1 MAQPAVSKSVS
12 ERLFEKSRTI
22 LPGGVN
28 SPVRAFKP
36 YPFFVKQA
44 IGSKLYSVD
53 EKSYMDY
60 CLGYGSLVLGHAYE
74 GILNAVRQ
82 QLPNGTLYGAPTENE
97 LNFVQLINELFPSME
112 MLRLVSTGTEATM
125 HAIRVARG
133 FTGKQKIIK
142 FEGCYHGAHDYVLV
156 KASSG
161 ATSFGVPDSVGIPK
175 ETTQNTIVVPYNNY
189 PVLEET
195 IKQQSHEIA
204 AVIIEPVIGNT
215 GLILPNSDFLTKIRS
230 LTQSFGVLLIFDE
243 VITGFRLALG
253 GAQERFQIKPDLTT
267 LGKILGGGFPIAAF
281 GGRKDIMQN
290 LSPVGKVYQA
300 GTFSGNPV
308 SVAAGSAVLQTLQK
322 NKDEIYPKLERN
334 CQKLANAITD
344 LAASYHIPS
353 QVNNI
358 ASMFQIFFSANPV
371 TDYASAKTSDT
382 QKFSVYFHELLNKGV
397 FISPSQFE
405 TCFLSTVH
413 SQEDL
418 QKTVDS
424 IDDALRKVSNNRRAV
439 Q

>member
-1 MAQPAVSKSVS
+1 MAQPAVSKTNS
-12 ERLFEKSRTI
+12 ERLFDKSRTI

-44 IGSKLYSVD
+44 KASKLYAVD
-53 EKSYMDY
+53 DKAYLDY
-60 CLGYGSLVLGHAYE
+60 CLGYGPLILGHAFE
-74 GILNAVRQ
+74 GILNAVQQ
-82 QLPNGTLYGAPTENE
+82 QLPKGTLYGVPTEIE
-97 LNFVQLINELFPSME
+97 LNFVQLIKELYPSME
-112 MLRLVSTGTEATM
+112 MIRLVNSGTEATM
-125 HAIRVARG
+125 HAIRLARG

-156 KASSG
+156 KAGSG
-161 ATSFGVPDSVGIPK
+161 ATSFGTPDSLGIPK
-175 ETTQNTIVVPYNNY
+175 ETAQNTIVMPYNNY

-204 AVIIEPVIGNT
+204 AVIVEPVIGNA
-215 GLILPNSDFLTKIRS
+215 GLILPSNDYLNKIRR
-230 LTQSFGVLLIFDE
+230 LTQAYGVLLIFDE

-253 GAQERFQIKPDLTT
+253 GAQERFEINPDITT

-308 SVAAGSAVLQTLQK
+308 SVAAGYAVLQTLQK

-334 CQKLANAITD
+334 CQQLSNAITE
-344 LAASYHIPS
+344 LASHYHIPA
-353 QVNNI
+353 QVKNI
-358 ASMFQIFFSANPV
+358 ASMFQIFFSTNPV
-371 TDYASAKTSDT
+371 TDYISAKASDI
-382 QKFSVYFHELLNKGV
+382 QKFSVYFHELLNQGV
-397 FISPSQFE
+397 FIPPSQFE
-405 TCFLSTVH
+405 TCFLSTAH

-418 QKTVDS
+418 EQTVDA
-424 IDDALRKVSNNRRAV
+424 IDDALRKVSTTGGAV
-439 Q
+439 H